1 MILYIAGLIVP
12 ILGFA
17 LQSYSR
23 LFNKYF
29 GVDVWTRLIEIDLV
43 RRNRHRIP
51 GIVKS
56 GFIIDGRFD
65 YPPFFPFIMSFISK
79 KKLGEIQG
87 FVAPFFDSIQCFLVF
102 LICMQLTGNFLISI
116 CAQLMY
122 MTIPLIALENSYL
135 TARSLGYLNFT

>member
-1 MILYIAGLIVP
+1 MNLYFAALIVHILGLI
-12 ILGFA
+12 

-43 RRNRHRIP
+43 RRSHHKIP
-51 GIVKS
+51 GMVKS
-56 GFIIDGRFD
+56 GFIIDGKFD
-65 YPPFFPFIMSFISK
+65 YPPLFPFIMSFISK
-79 KKLGEIQG
+79 RKLGEIQG

-102 LICMQLTGNFLISI
+102 IISMQLTGNFLISI

-135 TARSLGYLNFT
+135 T